1 MQSASSRISPA
12 LLAAV
17 PVFVFLVVPT
27 AIVVPMAFNHSRYIT
42 FPPDRFSTDAV
53 TGFFGDTAWMS
64 AVAASLQASAI
75 AVVLAV
81 LLGGSAAV
89 ALHGRS
95 FRGQS
100 AVTGVILAPMIV
112 PAVVLALAFYQF
124 FNSVGLVG
132 TIVPIG
138 LAHAVIAT
146 PYAFLTVRASL
157 SGLNPALVR
166 SAQSLGAGTPSVARF
181 VYLPVIRPGLIA
193 GALFAFSVSID
204 ETVIALFL
212 QSPSATTLPVKMFTD
227 IQYNLTPK
235 IAVSSAML
243 VTVATLGL
251 LVQVL
256 FMIRRRSIARM
267 LPLTTVAADQTG

>member
-1 MQSASSRISPA
+1 MRRASPRHRAA
-12 LLAAV
+12 LLTAV

-27 AIVVPMAFNHSRYIT
+27 AIVLPVAFNQSQYIT
-42 FPPDRFSTDAV
+42 FPPQRWSTDAIV
-53 TGFFGDTAWMS
+53 GFFNDPAWTS
-64 AVAASLQASAI
+64 ALLSSLQAAAMAVTL
-75 AVVLAV
+75 AVVV
-81 LLGGSAAV
+81 GGSAAV
-89 ALHGRS
+89 ALHGRRFPGKS
-95 FRGQS
+95 
-100 AVTGVILAPMIV
+100 VINGVILAPMIV
-112 PAVVLALAFYQF
+112 PAVVMALALYQF
-124 FNSVGLVG
+124 FISLGMVG
-132 TIVPIG
+132 TVLPIG

-166 SAQSLGAGTPSVARF
+166 SASSLGAGPFSVMRF
-181 VYLPVIRPGLIA
+181 VYLPVIRAGLIA

-256 FMIRRRSIARM
+256 RTLRHRSTARL
-267 LPLTTVAADQTG
+267 LPLAVAADQNG

>member
-1 MQSASSRISPA
+1 MRSASSRLSPT

-27 AIVVPMAFNHSRYIT
+27 AIVVPMALNQSRYIT
-42 FPPDRFSTDAV
+42 FPPDNFSFDAV
-53 TGFFGDTAWMS
+53 TGFLGDPGWTS
-64 AVAASLQASAI
+64 AVLASLQAAGI
-75 AVVLAV
+75 AVTLAV

-89 ALHGRS
+89 ALHGRR
-95 FRGQS
+95 FPGLS
-100 AVTGVILAPMIV
+100 AASGVILAPMIV
-112 PAVVLALAFYQF
+112 PPIVLALGFYQF

-132 TIVPIG
+132 TILPIG

-146 PYAFLTVRASL
+146 PYTFLTVRASL

-166 SAQSLGAGTPSVARF
+166 SAQSLGAGVVSVARF

-193 GALFAFSVSID
+193 GALFAFAVSID
-204 ETVIALFL
+204 ETVISLFL

-227 IQYNLTPK
+227 IQYNLTPE

-243 VTVATLGL
+243 VTIATLGL
-251 LVQVL
+251 LVQIF
-256 FMIRRRSIARM
+256 FMLRRRSIARM
-267 LPLTTVAADQTG
+267 LPLTTVAPDQTG

>member
-1 MQSASSRISPA
+1 MSSLIAS
-12 LLAAV
+12 V

-27 AIVVPMAFNHSRYIT
+27 LIVLPMAFTGSRYIT
-42 FPPDRFSTDAV
+42 FPPKQLSIEAV
-53 TGFFGDTAWMS
+53 TGFFRDQAWMS
-64 AVAASLQASAI
+64 ALSASLQAAAI
-75 AVVLAV
+75 AVVIAM
-81 LLGGSAAV
+81 LLGGTAAV
-89 ALHGRS
+89 ALHGRT
-95 FRGQS
+95 FPGKA
-100 AVTGVILAPMIV
+100 AVTGVLLAPMIV

-124 FNSVGLVG
+124 FISVGMVG
-132 TIVPIG
+132 TVLPIG
-138 LAHAVIAT
+138 LAHAVIAV

-157 SGLNPALVR
+157 AGLNPALVR
-166 SAQSLGAGTPSVARF
+166 SASSLGAGAFSVMRF

-212 QSPSATTLPVKMFTD
+212 QSPNATTLPVKMFTD

-251 LVQVL
+251 LVQVC
-256 FMIRRRSIARM
+256 FTIRRRSVARL
-267 LPLTTVAADQTG
+267 LPLTAPEQTG